1 MSHHRVK
8 KAVVSPKLT
17 VVALNR
23 LWMIL
28 EALCL
33 VVMKKLRLR
42 PRLVALP
49 LALPLIRA
57 V

>member
-1 MSHHRVK
+1 MRHRRVK

-17 VVALNR
+17 VVALNL

-28 EALCL
+28 EMLCL

-42 PRLVALP
+42 PRLVVLP

>member
-1 MSHHRVK
+1 
-8 KAVVSPKLT
+8 
-17 VVALNR
+17 
-23 LWMIL
+23 MIL
-28 EALCL
+28 ETLCL

-42 PRLVALP
+42 PRLVVLP

>member
-1 MSHHRVK
+1 
-8 KAVVSPKLT
+8 
-17 VVALNR
+17 
-23 LWMIL
+23 MIL
-28 EALCL
+28 ETLCL